1 MPDSKFNFLRTLL
14 KVTFPYSS
22 FPPSLSLE
30 PRVFRFLLTLPRFH
44 RRISSSC
51 VMGSQ
56 FLLAFCYIYMI
67 IEMETENSFLRL
79 IRLNNKRR
87 RFPPPERTYLV
98 TVTLQFNR
106 SPDVGSRIMSSRD
119 GSNLFP
125 ISENQVVR
133 RPMCVKPCLMPH
145 YT

>member
-1 MPDSKFNFLRTLL
+1 MTCPFTPLL
-14 KVTFPYSS
+14 IVPPLIIPGTTRLPVSAHPSS
-22 FPPSLSLE
+22 F
-30 PRVFRFLLTLPRFH
+30 
-44 RRISSSC
+44 SSSNFFWLRYGIPIFTSI
-51 VMGSQ
+51 V
-56 FLLAFCYIYMI
+56 LYIYIYMI
-67 IEMETENSFLRL
+67 IEMETENSFLNL